1 MMERLLTSAEIA
13 ERYQC
18 SLQGA
23 RNYMR
28 RMEHQESPLR
38 VTESA
43 VRAWEMSRT
52 MYKRHTAPQRLI
64 VPLR

>member
-1 MMERLLTSAEIA
+1 MERLLNSADIA

-18 SLQGA
+18 SLQCA

-43 VRAWEMSRT
+43 IRAWELSRT
-52 MYKRHTAPQRLI
+52 MFSRTNTERMI
-64 VPLR
+64 VPRTR